1 MKTVLFAT
9 TALVATAGMA
19 AAQVSFGGFGRFGL
33 IYNENAAGTN
43 ETRIEQRFRL
53 TITGSTVADNG
64 LEFEGRIRLQ
74 TDDNGPN
81 GGPAPSGGASNVAQT
96 SAAGFAVSTG
106 GFRLDVG
113 SVSNVIDS
121 GDVVEYFG
129 YGVGLTSSIEQSN
142 GFGNTASGFGTQ
154 GTTANTVAPTVKL
167 RYTAGDFTVSVSYT
181 DDADTISINPQTGA
195 ATFSTPGN
203 SAYQLGA
210 SYSFG
215 NYSVGAVIGSN
226 ETMGGAG
233 PDNDEWLI
241 GFTGEFGALAV
252 SAIVGDS
259 DAQDLAGNSTSFGL
273 SAKYDIGA
281 ATELRF
287 VYADNGAAMNAETY
301 GIGFIHGLGGG
312 VSLRGGIGET
322 GGNTVAD
329 LGVVFNF

>member
-1 MKTVLFAT
+1 
-9 TALVATAGMA
+9 
-19 AAQVSFGGFGRFGL
+19 
-33 IYNENAAGTN
+33 
-43 ETRIEQRFRL
+43 
-53 TITGSTVADNG
+53 
-64 LEFEGRIRLQ
+64 
-74 TDDNGPN
+74 
-81 GGPAPSGGASNVAQT
+81 
-96 SAAGFAVSTG
+96 VSTG

-121 GDVVEYFG
+121 GDVVNYFG

-142 GFGNTASGFGTQ
+142 GFGNTASGFGTR
-154 GTTANTVAPTVKL
+154 GTDFDTVAPTVKL
-167 RYTAGDFTVSVSYT
+167 RYTAGDFTVSASYT
-181 DDADTISINPQTGA
+181 DDAVTQAVPVTGNLPA
-195 ATFSTPGN
+195 VPGGGN

-215 NYSVGAVIGSN
+215 NYAVGAVIGSN
-226 ETMGGAG
+226 ETAGGTG
-233 PDNDEWLI
+233 PDNDEWII

-259 DAQDLAGNSTSFGL
+259 DAQGLAGNSTSFGL

-322 GGNTVAD
+322 GGNTIAD